1 MNSSKK
7 MNPKSYCKPPPP
19 PPTITGVKRKPSS
32 RNIPP
37 SLNAINGKTPRKIQ
51 TKVEKVIEE
60 RKEKQNDFVEFL
72 EKLEKKGFM
81 Q

>member
-19 PPTITGVKRKPSS
+19 PPTEVKRKPSS

-37 SLNAINGKTPRKIQ
+37 SLNAINGKTPRKRQ

-60 RKEKQNDFVEFL
+60 RKEKQNDFAEFL